1 MESFVEGENAE
12 KADKSIMQEI
22 SIIMMALICHEFG
35 KELTDDIKQLIT
47 LERLPALFK
56 LSKQH
61 DLAHLVG
68 DALDRNGLLLDG
80 TEVKKRFLQERNLAV
95 YRYEQIQYEFEQICD
110 ALEQAQIP
118 FLPLKGSVI
127 RPLYPEPW
135 MRTSCDIDILVTP
148 QNLDRAQ
155 ATLEKKL
162 DYTLAGKGDHDISL
176 TSPGGVNLE
185 LHYQLLEDGAKDSEK
200 IVLGNIWDVV
210 EPAEGKNAHCKMPDE
225 YFYCYH
231 IAHITKHLRYGGCG
245 VRSILDT
252 WFLNHKIDFDKEK
265 RDVLLQKA
273 WSLSAAKAIENLAE
287 VWFSG
292 VEGDSL
298 TESLGEYILTGG
310 VYGTFDNKVAAQQT
324 RKKGK
329 FSYLFSR
336 VFLPYSQM
344 KFKYPR
350 LQKCPILYPF
360 YIVKRCFLLLNK
372 EKRAL
377 ALREVDQTINADEK
391 QQKIA
396 KLMKDLDL

>member
-1 MESFVEGENAE
+1 MVGLMLNCLLFTVSKESVFDEKEPLGENR
-12 KADKSIMQEI
+12 Q
-22 SIIMMALICHEFG
+22 
-35 KELTDDIKQLIT
+35 KELY
-47 LERLPALFK
+47 A
-56 LSKQH
+56 LSKKH

-155 ATLEKKL
+155 ATLETKL

-200 IVLGNIWDVV
+200 LALGNIWDVV
-210 EPAEGKNAHCKMPDE
+210 EREEGKNAHCKMTDE

-265 RDVLLQKA
+265 RDALLQKA
-273 WSLSAAKAIENLAE
+273 GLLSAAKAIKNLAE

-298 TESLGEYILTGG
+298 TERLGEYILTGG
-310 VYGTFDNKVAAQQT
+310 VYGSFDNKVAAQQT

-377 ALREVDQTINADEK
+377 ALREVDQTINTDDK

-396 KLMKDLDL
+396 RLMKDLDL

>member
-1 MESFVEGENAE
+1 MGKVEIKMVNLMLSCLLFAVS
-12 KADKSIMQEI
+12 KKKTFDK
-22 SIIMMALICHEFG
+22 
-35 KELTDDIKQLIT
+35 KEMLDEDKQHKLYN
-47 LERLPALFK
+47 
-56 LSKQH
+56 LSKRH

-68 DALDRNGLLLDG
+68 DALDKNGLLVDG
-80 TEVKKRFLQERNLAV
+80 SEVKKRFLQERNMAV
-95 YRYEQIQYEFEQICD
+95 YRYEQLQYELEQICD
-110 ALEQAQIP
+110 TLEQGKIP
-118 FLPLKGSVI
+118 FIPLKGSVI
-127 RPLYPEPW
+127 RQYYPEPW
-135 MRTSCDIDILVTP
+135 MRTSCDIDILVAP
-148 QNLDRAQ
+148 QDLERAQ
-155 ATLEKKL
+155 EILGVKL
-162 DYTLAGKGDHDISL
+162 DYVLVSKGDHDIGL
-176 TSPGGVNLE
+176 ASPGGVHLE

-200 IVLGNIWDVV
+200 LALGNIWDVV
-210 EPAEGKNAHCKMPDE
+210 EREAGKNVYCKMPDE

-252 WFLNHKIDFDKEK
+252 WFLNHKMDFDQIK
-265 RDVLLQKA
+265 REALLQKA
-273 WSLSAAKAIENLAE
+273 GLLSAAKAIENLAE

-336 VFLPYSQM
+336 IFLPYSQM

>member
-1 MESFVEGENAE
+1 MVNLMLSCLLFALGKE
-12 KADKSIMQEI
+12 KAFDEKEI
-22 SIIMMALICHEFG
+22 
-35 KELTDDIKQLIT
+35 
-47 LERLPALFK
+47 LEGSRQHKLYN
-56 LSKQH
+56 LSKTH

-68 DALDRNGLLLDG
+68 DALDRNGLLPDG
-80 TEVKKRFLQERNLAV
+80 TEVKKRFLQERNMAV

-110 ALEQAQIP
+110 TLEQAKIP
-118 FLPLKGSVI
+118 FLPLKGSII

-135 MRTSCDIDILVTP
+135 MRTSCDIDILVAP
-148 QNLDRAQ
+148 QDLERAQ
-155 ATLEKKL
+155 AALEIKL
-162 DYTLAGKGDHDISL
+162 DYMRVGKGDHDVGL
-176 TSPGGVNLE
+176 ASPGGVNLE

-200 IVLGNIWDVV
+200 LVLGNIWDVV
-210 EPAEGKNAHCKMPDE
+210 EREEGKNAHCKMPDE

-252 WFLNHKIDFDKEK
+252 WFLNHKIAFDKSK
-265 RDVLLQKA
+265 RNALLQKA
-273 WSLSAAKAIENLAE
+273 GLLSAAKAIENLAE
-287 VWFSG
+287 VWFLG

-324 RKKGK
+324 RKKSK
-329 FSYLFSR
+329 FSYLLSR

-372 EKRAL
+372 EKRML

-391 QQKIA
+391 QQKVA
-396 KLMKDLDL
+396 KLMQELDL

>member
-1 MESFVEGENAE
+1 MVNLMLSCLLFAVGKKKVFNEKEILEESRQHKLYN
-12 KADKSIMQEI
+12 
-22 SIIMMALICHEFG
+22 
-35 KELTDDIKQLIT
+35 
-47 LERLPALFK
+47 
-56 LSKQH
+56 LSKKH

-110 ALEQAQIP
+110 TLEQAKIP
-118 FLPLKGSVI
+118 FLPLKGNVI
-127 RPLYPEPW
+127 RPFYPEPW
-135 MRTSCDIDILVTP
+135 MRTSCDIDILVAP
-148 QNLDRAQ
+148 QDLERAQ
-155 ATLEKKL
+155 ATLETKL

-176 TSPGGVNLE
+176 TSPSGVNLE
-185 LHYQLLEDGAKDSEK
+185 LHYQLLEEGAKDSEK
-200 IVLGNIWDVV
+200 LALGNIWDVV
-210 EPAEGKNAHCKMPDE
+210 EREKGKNAYCKMPDE

-252 WFLNHKIDFDKEK
+252 WFLNHKMEFDKSQ
-265 RDVLLQKA
+265 RDALLQKA
-273 WSLSAAKAIENLAE
+273 GLFSAAKTIENLAE

-292 VEGDSL
+292 MEGNSL

-310 VYGTFDNKVAAQQT
+310 VYGTFDNRVAAQQT

-329 FSYLFSR
+329 FSYLLSR

-372 EKRAL
+372 EKRML

>member
-1 MESFVEGENAE
+1 MVNLMFSCLLFAIGKKKAFDEKES
-12 KADKSIMQEI
+12 
-22 SIIMMALICHEFG
+22 
-35 KELTDDIKQLIT
+35 
-47 LERLPALFK
+47 LEESRQHKLYN
-56 LSKQH
+56 LSKKH

-95 YRYEQIQYEFEQICD
+95 YRYEQIQYEFEQICG
-110 ALEQAQIP
+110 ALEQAKIP

-135 MRTSCDIDILVTP
+135 MRTSCDIDILVAP
-148 QNLDRAQ
+148 QDLERAQ
-155 ATLEKKL
+155 ATLETKL

-176 TSPGGVNLE
+176 MSPGGVNLE

-225 YFYCYH
+225 YLYCYH

-265 RDVLLQKA
+265 RDALLQEA
-273 WSLSAAKAIENLAE
+273 GLFSVAKAIENLAE
-287 VWFSG
+287 AWFSG

-336 VFLPYSQM
+336 IFLPYSQM